1 MTAKEKLE
9 KARAHDYVASKAF
22 NAWLLIVD
30 ILYDIGDS
38 DVMDEDSTK
47 DLKTAQEILDR
58 LYNKNKSAGEELYRE
73 ICGFK
78 DTPRRDPREGLT

>member
-22 NAWLLIVD
+22 NAWLLMVD

-38 DVMDEDSTK
+38 DVMDEETTSDI
-47 DLKTAQEILDR
+47 KTAQEILDR
-58 LYNKNKSAGEELYRE
+58 LYNKNKRAGEELYQE
-73 ICGFK
+73 IRGFK
-78 DTPRRDPREGLT
+78 DAPRRDPREGLT